1 MSEDND
7 ELILADEGDLPGI
20 PQPESTPWK
29 ILIVDD
35 EEEIHR
41 VTRLTLGGMRV
52 HNREIKMIH
61 AYSGRESV
69 EIMRQ
74 QPDIAMVLMDV
85 VMEDEHAGLQ
95 AVQKIREEL
104 GNSDVRLILRTGQPG
119 QAPEMEV
126 VTRYDINDYKE
137 KTELTSKKMHT
148 LMHTSLGHYRELMAL
163 KKNREGLT
171 KIIDASANI
180 FESRSMKIF
189 ARGVLEQLKALLYAG
204 NDALLVK
211 ALAARSST
219 ETPNDLTITVG
230 AGDAELKEDQ
240 PIEQALPGYVVQRI
254 RNALTVEGPHFG
266 DGFFTAR
273 FSTVNGHHQ
282 IVYLSSDNEF
292 SVADRQLVELFC
304 RNVGIAFDNQML
316 HQEVLESQHKLVM
329 LLSAAVEERSLEL
342 CNHVR
347 RVSEYAS
354 VMGHALGFDD
364 KFKEILGLSAALHDI
379 GKIGIPDD
387 ILNKPGKFTPAERAE
402 METHVIRGISII
414 GKQSGEL
421 LNSAATVVATHH
433 ERWDG
438 TGYPEQLAG
447 EDIPLLGRITAIA
460 DVFDALSTDRVYK
473 SAWPMDEVIDYIRDQ
488 AGKQFDPHLVEV
500 FLNNLD
506 PILEI
511 HRRWYLDIGTQAA

>member
-1 MSEDND
+1 MFEDND
-7 ELILADEGDLPGI
+7 ELILANERDIPGI
-20 PQPESTPWK
+20 QPTESTPWK

-35 EEEIHR
+35 EEEVHR

-52 HNREIKMIH
+52 HNRDIKLIH
-61 AYSGRESV
+61 VYSGRESV
-69 EIMRQ
+69 EVMRQ

-85 VMEDEHAGLQ
+85 VMEDDHAGLQ

-119 QAPEMEV
+119 QAPEKDV

-163 KKNREGLT
+163 KQNREGLA
-171 KIIDASANI
+171 KVIDSSANI
-180 FESRSMKIF
+180 FESRSMKTF

-211 ALAARSST
+211 ALAARSLT
-219 ETPNDLTITVG
+219 ESPNDLTITVG
-230 AGDAELKEDQ
+230 TGDAELREGQ
-240 PIEQALPGYVVQRI
+240 PIEHALPKHVVKRI
-254 RNALTVEGPHFG
+254 RDALKIDGPYFG
-266 DGFFTAR
+266 DRFFTAR
-273 FSTVNGHHQ
+273 FSTINGHHQ
-282 IVYLSSDNEF
+282 IVYLSCDNEF

-329 LLSAAVEERSLEL
+329 LLSAAVEERSVEL

-354 VMGHALGFDD
+354 VMGHALGFDE

-379 GKIGIPDD
+379 GKIGIPDH
-387 ILNKPGKFTPAERAE
+387 ILNKPGRFTPAERAE

-414 GKQSGEL
+414 GKHRGEL

-447 EDIPLLGRITAIA
+447 EAIPLLGRITAIA

-473 SAWPMDEVIDYIRDQ
+473 RAWPMEDVLDYIHDQ

-500 FLNNLD
+500 FLNNLE
-506 PILEI
+506 PIMDI
-511 HRRWYLDIGTQAA
+511 HRRWYLEIGTRAA